1 MDPLLTAAQQVMQGQ
16 SLAFRIIVEAT
27 HARLLRLGLR
37 ILGDLSAAEDVL
49 QDAYVK
55 AHQALVEHTFD
66 GRSTIET
73 WLYRI
78 VTHAAIDA
86 ARRGRRWERLRR
98 AFTDWVPHLQA
109 DPDSR
114 IALGQLAEWL
124 HRLPED
130 QYATLMLKVV
140 EGLSSAEVAA
150 VLECSEGA
158 VEQRLFR
165 ARSMLRRWADE
176 EPEQVCAPLLTE
188 LPLGGTRA

>member
-1 MDPLLTAAQQVMQGQ
+1 MDPLLTAAEQVMQGQ
-16 SLAFRIIVEAT
+16 SMAFRVIVEAT

-37 ILGDLSAAEDVL
+37 ILGDQSAAEDVL

-55 AHQALVEHTFD
+55 AHQALIEQTFD
-66 GRSTIET
+66 SRSTIET

-86 ARRGRRWERLRR
+86 ARRGRRWERLMR
-98 AFTDWVPHLQA
+98 AFTDLVPTLQA

-114 IALGQLAEWL
+114 IALTQLAGWL
-124 HRLPED
+124 HQLPKD
-130 QYATLMLKVV
+130 QYAALMLKVV

-165 ARSMLRRWADE
+165 ARATLRRWADE
-176 EPEQVCAPLLTE
+176 EPEQVCAPLLNEMT
-188 LPLGGTRA
+188 LGGTRA